1 MQSQAPYG
9 RVFAELYEKK
19 WTWFARQLAPRIE
32 AFYAS
37 TPIGSRNRSIL
48 DVCCGTGQLALYFL
62 ERGFRVT
69 GVDLSGHMLA
79 HARGEAAEWI
89 EAGEARF
96 IQADATDFD
105 VGGGYGLAVSTYD
118 SLNHL
123 PDIHALSAC
132 FRSVHRALAEGG
144 WFLFDLNT
152 ELAFRRNW
160 NGISVQDDE
169 ESMIVTRSIYD
180 SANRRAFMKLSG
192 FVRAEDGRYD
202 RFEEFMSETAFPLR
216 KVERA
221 LEDAGFGSVRYVDG
235 ADLGATL
242 DNDPETK
249 LRVFIV
255 AGK

>member
-1 MQSQAPYG
+1 MPCSG
-9 RVFAELYEKK
+9 RPSFCCHSKPAFEE
-19 WTWFARQLAPRIE
+19 IE
-32 AFYAS
+32 GKLPGA
-37 TPIGSRNRSIL
+37 
-48 DVCCGTGQLALYFL
+48 
-62 ERGFRVT
+62 
-69 GVDLSGHMLA
+69 
-79 HARGEAAEWI
+79 
-89 EAGEARF
+89 
-96 IQADATDFD
+96 ATDFD

-152 ELAFRRNW
+152 DLAFRRNW

-202 RFEEFMSETAFPLR
+202 RFEEFMFETAFPLR
-216 KVERA
+216 EVERA
-221 LEDAGFGSVRYVDG
+221 LEDAGFGTVRYADG

-242 DNDPETK
+242 DDPEMR